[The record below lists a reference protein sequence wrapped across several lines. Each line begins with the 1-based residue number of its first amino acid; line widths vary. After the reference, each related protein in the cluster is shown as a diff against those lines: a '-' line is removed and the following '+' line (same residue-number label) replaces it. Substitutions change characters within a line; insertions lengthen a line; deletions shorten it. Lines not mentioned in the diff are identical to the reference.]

1 MLNSWP
7 NLSSSTCF
15 LPSGLFW
22 NKPQILCHFIH
33 GCTFLEEDFLMNFF
47 NANKKIK
54 IKAWKKRKCRISHWV
69 SWLCF
74 SFRIC
79 WYSPWYLLPLQ
90 CKPAVSRSRS
100 SSLSLTVESA
110 LESFDF
116 LNTSDF
122 DEEEDGDE
130 VCNVGGGA
138 DSVFSDTETEK
149 NR

>member
-1 MLNSWP
+1 M
-7 NLSSSTCF
+7 
-15 LPSGLFW
+15 
-22 NKPQILCHFIH
+22 
-33 GCTFLEEDFLMNFF
+33 
-47 NANKKIK
+47 
-54 IKAWKKRKCRISHWV
+54 
-69 SWLCF
+69 
-74 SFRIC
+74 
-79 WYSPWYLLPLQ
+79 Q

-122 DEEEDGDE
+122 DEEEEEDGDE

>member
-1 MLNSWP
+1 M
-7 NLSSSTCF
+7 
-15 LPSGLFW
+15 
-22 NKPQILCHFIH
+22 
-33 GCTFLEEDFLMNFF
+33 
-47 NANKKIK
+47 
-54 IKAWKKRKCRISHWV
+54 
-69 SWLCF
+69 
-74 SFRIC
+74 
-79 WYSPWYLLPLQ
+79 Q